1 MGKATYF
8 DWCQDVQIIYGARCA
23 AIYDFRTED
32 VYSLNAAATQ
42 LAYCIDQRLPV
53 EKIDEKHKSFFEWL
67 QNLDLIKL
75 TDAPVIHYSGS
86 AIPDQH
92 SLDFLWLEVG
102 GSCNLGCS
110 HCYADAQNPN
120 LYNRNALPL
129 PAYTM
134 SLHDWERVIQQASE
148 LGCREVQFTGGESLL
163 YRDLLKLIDF
173 AIEKNFNFIEVFSN
187 GMLLT
192 EGKVKELSARNVHL
206 AVSLHGTQAEV
217 HDAVTGLR
225 GSFEYTLRGL
235 KRAKES
241 AIPVRI
247 AGVAVGVNQYDIINL
262 PVFANNLGFSEVRID
277 VIRNVGSGADPTLMP
292 NNPEVLSKK
301 WLTTPVFAA
310 SRIDYDHNRFWNP
323 CWAGKLSISNTG
335 EVLPCIMGRNEV
347 IGNVKDQSLQEII
360 VSPNLMARW
369 GITKDQIEICK
380 DCEYRYVCG
389 DCRPLAIAKGNL
401 HGSMP
406 RCTYDPYRGR
416 WASLEGLELESSK
429 EYMEPAIELVEK
441 PPVNND
447 FKFENNKEVDKK
459 EIKRI
464 EKPLEKSPH
473 PNPSTDKKRKSRFK
487 KEINQPIEIK
497 KKRSN
502 SIKFDCDPDR

>member
-1 MGKATYF
+1 MEKATYF

-42 LAYCIDQRLPV
+42 LAYYIDQRLPV
-53 EKIDEKHKSFFEWL
+53 EEIDEKHKSFFEWL

-75 TDAPVIHYSGS
+75 SDALVVHYK
-86 AIPDQH
+86 DYVVQEQH

-102 GSCNLGCS
+102 GNCNLGCN
-110 HCYADAQNPN
+110 HCYADAQNPV
-120 LYNRNALPL
+120 LYNRKALPL
-129 PAYTM
+129 PSYTM
-134 SLHDWERVIQQASE
+134 SLQDWERVIQQASE

-163 YRDLLKLIDF
+163 YHDLLKLIDF
-173 AIEKNFNFIEVFSN
+173 AIGKDFNFIEVFSN

-192 EGKVKELSARNVHL
+192 EGKVKELSERNVHL
-206 AVSLHGTQAEV
+206 AVSLHGTQAEI

-225 GSFEYTLRGL
+225 GSFEHTLKGL
-235 KRAKES
+235 KRAKEH

-247 AGVAVGVNQYDIINL
+247 AGVAVGANQYDIINL
-262 PVFANNLGFSEVRID
+262 PVFANSLGFSEVRID
-277 VIRNVGSGADPTLMP
+277 VIRNVGSGADPALMP
-292 NNPEVLSKK
+292 SNPEVLSKK
-301 WLTTPVFAA
+301 WLTTPVFEA
-310 SRIDYDHNRFWNP
+310 SRIDYEHNRFWNP
-323 CWAGKLSISNTG
+323 CWAGKLSISSTG

-360 VSPNLMARW
+360 NSMSRW
-369 GITKDQIEICK
+369 RITKDQIEICK

-406 RCTYDPYRGR
+406 RCTYNPYKGK
-416 WASLEGLELESSK
+416 WALLDGLEPELSNDDLE
-429 EYMEPAIELVEK
+429 PTIELVEK
-441 PPVNND
+441 PSLNND
-447 FKFENNKEVDKK
+447 LKFENIEAVDKK

-464 EKPLEKSPH
+464 EKLPEKSNR
-473 PNPSTDKKRKSRFK
+473 PNPNTDKKRKNRFK
-487 KEINQPIEIK
+487 KEVIQPIEIK